1 MAEEF
6 IPLNS
11 AEYDNDT
18 AWYTAAASG
27 IASGI
32 LKVPEGVFS
41 LAAEL
46 IDLGAD
52 TNTAASVEQ
61 FFDKLNPFEE
71 IAEERAIGRLT
82 EALVQVGVPGAIGF
96 KLANKAARNLTAK
109 ALRAKRAN
117 NYANLKSKN
126 LMSAMGKVKDFNR
139 KAKYG
144 RFAAG
149 IMGGAA
155 GEAFVADTEKIG
167 TFGDMFDGPTSLDRE
182 ERSDDREEAARKLMN
197 RIKFGS
203 ESLLIT
209 PFVYGAGKSAKLLA
223 NKGRDLAYSNSQFAR
238 WLDKYVR
245 APFSPR
251 GGLTQ
256 ELFESETLKEALR
269 GRDINRAREIVD
281 NITREVDGIF
291 PETQIMFDKSVRT
304 EKDKFLKGLNE
315 ILFEGDIR
323 APIDSQKVDD
333 LLDLMKKSNVK
344 EETRQVIVGGLN
356 NARGEFNKLINIL
369 DNNATGDKLSKGVKE
384 LQGLFK
390 DRITGWVGGT
400 YKIFETPKRG
410 LFKFF
415 QRYTPTD
422 EAYTAAVRFFR
433 QQIAKENGDIAFD
446 MGSNKYTQ
454 EARAQV
460 ESILNTVGKTKKPKE
475 LGFNEY
481 INKTMEGRPGASFIK
496 ETIENTNA
504 PPKEIR
510 ELLGEIQDPRYSIFN
525 AMTNL
530 SSVARTAA
538 YLSDVAAK
546 NDEVQAAG
554 GRGFFW
560 GSKEAGEKAL
570 DSMRTGIELV
580 PMKEITK
587 ELPGAGKIVDPLS
600 TKWTTKEIAEAI
612 KNANNLAGGL
622 QGFVRGEGKEG
633 AEQAVSWFYRNLLL
647 FPKAISQLSK
657 TVLSAPTHLRNFISA
672 FGFAG
677 ANGNLFE
684 PKFYTSAFKDGLNIS
699 GLTKFDPST
708 QAPEFKKLYRELL
721 ELGVVNQQVQIGDLK
736 NLLRDV
742 RFGEQAS
749 NIDTVLSP
757 MMSKLKKIPMWA
769 QGKYVAED
777 DTFKIA
783 SFFVEMHKLKRG
795 YDKAGIFV
803 TNDTLKKEAA
813 DIVKNTVPNYSFV
826 GSAVRTARLLPIGNF
841 MSFPSEM
848 IRTTTNIAELGL
860 KQMRH
865 SRPTRGSSVAPI
877 VYDIEAGAFVKN
889 DNPFYG
895 DGIKRLVGLTTFVT
909 GAPVAL
915 TEGAKALYDV
925 SQDELDALRRFVP
938 EWSKN
943 STLIPV
949 RDEETGDLRYID
961 FSHSN
966 AYDVIARPM
975 RTLLNNIQDG
985 AANEEQL
992 LKSFVDGVN
1001 EATAEIVNPFV
1012 SESIWTE
1019 AMADLTVR
1027 GGVTK
1032 DGRRLYTDQ
1041 TPAGDKTAI
1050 RMMHAINALAPSY
1063 KQIVRLY
1070 QAGTQTPTRTG
1081 DLLDVGPEIAGFMGL
1096 RPIKVNP
1103 ERAMDFKIQNYQTG
1117 IRDARREFT
1126 GGAFGLLKGGRVT
1139 VNDIINRFA
1148 KSNASRFNV
1157 QQTMFND
1164 LQAAE
1169 TLGVD
1174 ISTLRNQFQDRQLT
1188 DKTFNDLKNGRF
1200 EPYFPSGD
1208 VADKFREIANNLG
1221 EDNPFIEAAPILRDM
1236 ALEMKQ
1242 LSLDEPFSI
1251 DMDDFLIEDIVTPPL
1266 PESVTSAM
1274 PNNKTITQGQNILN
1288 QGMNAQANL
1297 TQNGLTQIENALL
1310 SEEEKQMRLRQ
1321 RGIIS

>member
-1 MAEEF
+1 
-6 IPLNS
+6 
-11 AEYDNDT
+11 
-18 AWYTAAASG
+18 
-27 IASGI
+27 
-32 LKVPEGVFS
+32 
-41 LAAEL
+41 
-46 IDLGAD
+46 
-52 TNTAASVEQ
+52 
-61 FFDKLNPFEE
+61 
-71 IAEERAIGRLT
+71 
-82 EALVQVGVPGAIGF
+82 
-96 KLANKAARNLTAK
+96 
-109 ALRAKRAN
+109 
-117 NYANLKSKN
+117 
-126 LMSAMGKVKDFNR
+126 
-139 KAKYG
+139 
-144 RFAAG
+144 
-149 IMGGAA
+149 
-155 GEAFVADTEKIG
+155 
-167 TFGDMFDGPTSLDRE
+167 
-182 ERSDDREEAARKLMN
+182 
-197 RIKFGS
+197 
-203 ESLLIT
+203 
-209 PFVYGAGKSAKLLA
+209 
-223 NKGRDLAYSNSQFAR
+223 
-238 WLDKYVR
+238 
-245 APFSPR
+245 
-251 GGLTQ
+251 
-256 ELFESETLKEALR
+256 
-269 GRDINRAREIVD
+269 
-281 NITREVDGIF
+281 
-291 PETQIMFDKSVRT
+291 
-304 EKDKFLKGLNE
+304 
-315 ILFEGDIR
+315 
-323 APIDSQKVDD
+323 
-333 LLDLMKKSNVK
+333 
-344 EETRQVIVGGLN
+344 
-356 NARGEFNKLINIL
+356 
-369 DNNATGDKLSKGVKE
+369 
-384 LQGLFK
+384 
-390 DRITGWVGGT
+390 
-400 YKIFETPKRG
+400 
-410 LFKFF
+410 
-415 QRYTPTD
+415 
-422 EAYTAAVRFFR
+422 
-433 QQIAKENGDIAFD
+433 
-446 MGSNKYTQ
+446 
-454 EARAQV
+454 
-460 ESILNTVGKTKKPKE
+460 
-475 LGFNEY
+475 
-481 INKTMEGRPGASFIK
+481 
-496 ETIENTNA
+496 
-504 PPKEIR
+504 
-510 ELLGEIQDPRYSIFN
+510 
-525 AMTNL
+525 MTNL

-580 PMKEITK
+580 PMKDITK

-699 GLTKFDPST
+699 GLTKLDPST

-1041 TPAGDKTAI
+1041 TPAGDKAAI
-1050 RMMHAINALAPSY
+1050 RMMHAMNALAPSY
-1063 KQIVRLY
+1063 KQFLRLY

-1188 DKTFNDLKNGRF
+1188 NKTFNDLKNGRF

-1236 ALEMKQ
+1236 ASEMKQ

-1297 TQNGLTQIENALL
+1297 TQNGLTEIENALL